1 MSALEF
7 AWLKG
12 GDGLLVESDGNF
24 AKISSSIPSPPG
36 STLEG
41 SVEGTLGVFAIK
53 VKNCKKQPDGRFL
66 LDGKWVNLTREQR
79 ARVLAE

>member
-41 SVEGTLGVFAIK
+41 NVAGTNGAFAIK
-53 VKNCKKQPDGRFL
+53 VKNCKKQLDGRFL
-66 LDGKWVNLTREQR
+66 IDGKWVNLTREQR
-79 ARVLAE
+79 ARLVGG

>member
-1 MSALEF
+1 MSVLEL

-12 GDGLLVESDGNF
+12 GDGKLVESDG
-24 AKISSSIPSPPG
+24 ASARVSSSIPSPPG

-41 SVEGTLGVFAIK
+41 KVEGMNGAFALK

-66 LDGKWVNLTREQR
+66 IDGKWVNLTREQR
-79 ARVLAE
+79 TRVLEA

>member
-1 MSALEF
+1 MSALELS
-7 AWLKG
+7 WLKG
-12 GDGLLVESDGNF
+12 GEGKLVESDGNF

-41 SVEGTLGVFAIK
+41 NVDGTHGVFAVK

-79 ARVLAE
+79 ARILDT